1 MNSKLKFL
9 TSDDY
14 NLLWEKGKIVTY
26 QKNEVILPENHASEA
41 IYLLRKGRVRVERS
55 ASGRGVAIA
64 WLSPG
69 DIFGEMS
76 LLEEET
82 TSAAIVAQEEVE
94 ISILEKMALYS
105 LLVSVPGLSIR
116 FYQSIAY
123 NLSLRLRD
131 TSFLLSSLMEKTS
144 FYPQSRPRRTGLVG
158 QDHIPPELISEVEL
172 FKNNLVSLEQS
183 LRDRQLNEAEA
194 QRAIT
199 KACNMLVN
207 SMREQIIQESEIEKA
222 IGTYIFRET
231 FPFLMLSSFIDRA
244 FRQSCG
250 YGSDCAIAEILS
262 QNEPE
267 GDGYLGIYIDRW
279 IRSIP
284 TCLALKNRGSI
295 ITETIKELAAGWTSA
310 NPMPVTRLVSGSANE
325 ILDLYLKAHP
335 PNVHVT
341 CVDCDPALRVLP
353 HRAVPSQGRDR
364 EQLAYAA
371 NLAHKLGF
379 VDSLTFIQDNIF
391 LLSQGCSSI
400 PLPPQQ
406 MIYSVSVSNYL
417 QDKELIA
424 LLNWIY
430 DRLLPNGTV
439 ILGNFYAAN
448 PDRVILEHIL
458 EWHLLYRC
466 AEELET
472 LFAQSKFG
480 SLPVEVH
487 SDEYGVE
494 LFVVC
499 TKAWE

>member
-26 QKNEVILPENHASEA
+26 QKNEVILPENHPSEA

-64 WLSPG
+64 CLSPG

-76 LLEEET
+76 LLEEED

-94 ISILEKMALYS
+94 VSILEKTTLYS
-105 LLVSVPGLSIR
+105 LLVSIPGLSIR

-131 TSFLLSSLMEKTS
+131 TSSLLSSLMEKTG
-144 FYPQSRPRRTGLVG
+144 FYPQSRQRRTGLVG
-158 QDHIPPELISEVEL
+158 QDDIPPELVSEVEL
-172 FKNNLVSLEQS
+172 FKNNLVAIEQS

-194 QRAIT
+194 QGAIT

-250 YGSDCAIAEILS
+250 YGSDSVIAEILS

-295 ITETIKELAAGWTSA
+295 ITETIKELAAGWTAA
-310 NPMPVTRLVSGSANE
+310 NPMPVTSLVSGSANE
-325 ILDLYLKAHP
+325 ILDLYLNTDP

-341 CVDCDPALRVLP
+341 CVDCD
-353 HRAVPSQGRDR
+353 HAVPRQGRDR

-379 VDSLTFIQDNIF
+379 VDCLTFIQDSIF

-406 MIYSVSVSNYL
+406 MIYSFSVSNYL
-417 QDKELIA
+417 QDQELIA

-439 ILGNFYAAN
+439 ILANFYAAN

-466 AEELET
+466 TEELEF

-480 SLPVEVH
+480 ELPLEIH